1 MAVEDNFNHDFTQLQ
16 KGLQEAYPKIKGG
29 TTYKATPPSYPYFYM
44 KQINGSTAL
53 ETLSGTED
61 GINMGLE
68 VHFYSK
74 TSQSDVRSIA
84 LKAKDIMRK
93 KCDFKCTYFQSVDN
107 IGDTSVYRWVARFEK
122 LEV

>member
-1 MAVEDNFNHDFTQLQ
+1 MAVKDRFNHYLTQLQ
-16 KGLQEAYPKIKGG
+16 KGLQDTYPKIKGG
-29 TTYKATPPSYPYFYM
+29 STYKTTPSSYPSFYM
-44 KQINGSTAL
+44 KQIDGSTAL

-68 VHFYSK
+68 VQFYSK

-84 LKAKDIMRK
+84 LKSKDIMRE
-93 KCDFKCTYFQSVDN
+93 CGFRCTYFQSVDN
-107 IGDTSVYRWVARFEK
+107 IGDASVYRWIARFEQ

>member
-1 MAVEDNFNHDFTQLQ
+1 MAVKDRFNSYLTQLQ
-16 KGLQEAYPKIKGG
+16 KGLQDTYPKIKGG
-29 TTYKATPPSYPYFYM
+29 STYKATPPSYPYFYM
-44 KQINGSTAL
+44 KQIDGSTAL

-68 VHFYSK
+68 IQFYSK

-84 LKAKDIMRK
+84 LKAKEIMRE
-93 KCDFKCTYFQSVDN
+93 CGFRCTYFQGVDN
-107 IGDTSVYRWVARFEK
+107 IGDTSVYRWITRFEQ